1 MASVSELV
9 LSAETIVYGF
19 AIARLLHGAQK
30 IFTSPKS
37 SFTVKLIWVTC
48 CVHVSSAI
56 WSSTNLFVID
66 KLDFIDF
73 NIRLIFAGI
82 SYFMCD
88 SLAPHNSENIES
100 FHDHFFEIRIRYWV
114 CNLLM
119 ALNGIAQIEYT
130 AKYNI
135 LPEMYNLFYSVVI
148 IPWILIIILGL
159 YAKSEKL
166 QLLAAALHLIY
177 YIFNGI
183 GTMLNSASITN

>member
-1 MASVSELV
+1 
-9 LSAETIVYGF
+9 
-19 AIARLLHGAQK
+19 
-30 IFTSPKS
+30 
-37 SFTVKLIWVTC
+37 
-48 CVHVSSAI
+48 
-56 WSSTNLFVID
+56 
-66 KLDFIDF
+66 
-73 NIRLIFAGI
+73 
-82 SYFMCD
+82 
-88 SLAPHNSENIES
+88 
-100 FHDHFFEIRIRYWV
+100 
-114 CNLLM
+114 M

-166 QLLAAALHLIY
+166 QLLAAAFHLIY